1 MDVHVGPVGPGRL
14 REPRRRDGALGP
26 QRRQV
31 ERRGGDAG
39 AAPVDQ
45 GVAQDVATVGVA
57 VDERP
62 RQAGQAVGDR
72 RIGPPGQQRRLGS
85 GELPLPRAGQAAPHG
100 DQRAVAQRRPPRR
113 VHHGDAARPLA
124 QPVRVHRGE
133 GAPHRLGHRLGGTE
147 CRGVHERQD
156 QPAGADRQ
164 RGSEPGDDGDRP
176 HGRDLDRTGRLEHDG
191 ALPPVD
197 VEDQLLDGRRHV
209 PAAQRGAVEHAHGS
223 AEPPFERAAP
233 GVVGHPVAAPSP
245 GVVRRHGPLPRS
257 CQASS
262 DVRRSPVV
270 AGGRRRARPRRRR

>member
-1 MDVHVGPVGPGRL
+1 M
-14 REPRRRDGALGP
+14 
-26 QRRQV
+26 
-31 ERRGGDAG
+31 
-39 AAPVDQ
+39 
-45 GVAQDVATVGVA
+45 GVA

-100 DQRAVAQRRPPRR
+100 DQRAVTQRRPPRR

-164 RGSEPGDDGDRP
+164 RLRGPGDRAQAIDAMRTLVAGRSTAAGRILPDGHHGDRA
-176 HGRDLDRTGRLEHDG
+176 HGRDLDRACGLEHDG

-233 GVVGHPVAAPSP
+233 GVVGHAAAAPSP

-257 CQASS
+257 GQASS